1 MQLSAIATALSA
13 GTYSVVVADANGCTQ
28 ETTVIIT
35 EPSAV
40 TAIGS
45 TITNVSCFNG
55 NNGSATV
62 NPGGGILP
70 YTYQWSPTGGNAV
83 TANGLALGAY
93 TVTVTDAN
101 GCSTTSTACITEPT
115 AVTASGSN
123 VANVSSFGGND
134 GSTTVIPGGG
144 TAPYSYQ
151 WSPTG
156 GNSITAN
163 NLSAGTYSITVT
175 DATGCSVISSASVS
189 QPSLL
194 TAAASP
200 VSNVS
205 FHCSSCCTLVIVN
218 NLIPGT
224 YTITVTY
231 ANCCSTT
238 STATITQPAVV
249 TANITNSSNVTC
261 NGGNNGTATVT
272 AGGGTGTYTYAWN
285 TNPMQLSAIATALS
299 AGTYSV
305 VVADAN
311 GCTQVT
317 TVIITE
323 PSAVTAIGSTITNVS
338 CFNGNNGSATVNPGS
353 GFFFFFF
360 L

>member
-1 MQLSAIATALSA
+1 ML
-13 GTYSVVVADANGCTQ
+13 
-28 ETTVIIT
+28 
-35 EPSAV
+35 
-40 TAIGS
+40 
-45 TITNVSCFNG
+45 
-55 NNGSATV
+55 
-62 NPGGGILP
+62 
-70 YTYQWSPTGGNAV
+70 
-83 TANGLALGAY
+83 
-93 TVTVTDAN
+93 TD
-101 GCSTTSTACITEPT
+101 STTSTASITEPT

-123 VANVSSFGGND
+123 VANVSCFGGND

-175 DATGCSVISSASVS
+175 DANGCSVISSASVS

-194 TAAASP
+194 TAAAST

-205 FHCSSCCTLVIVN
+205 CNGGNNGSATVIPGGGTTPYTYQWSSGGYTAIEN
-218 NLIPGT
+218 NLAAGT
-224 YTITVTY
+224 YTITVTD
-231 ANCCSTT
+231 ANGCSTT

-311 GCTQVT
+311 GC
-317 TVIITE
+317 
-323 PSAVTAIGSTITNVS
+323 
-338 CFNGNNGSATVNPGS
+338 
-353 GFFFFFF
+353 
-360 L
+360 